1 MQKKTLLSKFGLEGR
16 DPYLFAIVV
25 VAIAAMMRFYLE
37 LVFHGAVPFLVL
49 TAAVTISAL
58 YRGLGPG
65 LLATLL
71 SITSIWAL
79 FNRTNLV
86 VTSVAADMEAGL
98 LLFAVVGA
106 LLSILGELILREKK
120 QSGFLLNEL
129 QSRNGELQQSELTNR
144 ALL

>member
-16 DPYLFAIVV
+16 DPYLFAMVV
-25 VAIAAMMRFYLE
+25 VAIAATMRFYLE

-58 YRGLGPG
+58 YGGLGPG
-65 LLATLL
+65 LLATIL
-71 SITSIWAL
+71 SIASVWVL

-86 VTSVAADMEAGL
+86 VSSVAADMEAGL
-98 LLFAVVGA
+98 LLFAVVGT